1 MNKSGFRKFAALG
14 ALLAGGVAMVAV
26 ACGGEEAPA
35 ATPKTIERIVERTVL
50 VEKVVEKIVQQTVV
64 VEKQVEKI
72 VQQTVVVVQTATPAP
87 TTPTPVP
94 PKYVRGGEIRI
105 GHTGDPDTLDTQA
118 TPQYVSW
125 RVTELLYSGLSRLN
139 ENMDLVPEL
148 ATNWKFETQTSLVL
162 TLRDGLKFHDGS
174 ALTAEDVKF
183 SLERV
188 ALPNPNYIA
197 ANRAELSSIQ
207 KVDAVDAKT
216 VRITLSTPFVPLLG
230 FLALPP
236 NMIVSKAFT
245 QAHASDIKTVANGAG
260 PFKLVRWQPGVKL
273 ETEAFKD
280 YWETGVPYVDKLTY
294 IPIGD
299 AVTRTTALLSGQVD
313 MIIGPQST
321 DIPKIVTNKDLMLTP
336 GTVWGSFR
344 GWMMLIQKPPLD
356 NVEVRQ
362 ALNYA
367 TDRQQL
373 ITLAAAG
380 YAKPLS
386 ISLVD
391 PSSPFYADPASYLK
405 RDVAK
410 AKELMA
416 KAGLSGGVKL
426 IGAASIGDSLGRAV
440 LPILQ
445 QQWKEIGVDL
455 EIQVVENAIYDK
467 MTREGAFHFTS
478 LSATDVLGD
487 PDVLFRYNSKFQAV
501 YNPFKDDE
509 VDRLLDAGRAETD
522 PVKRKE
528 IYVQAQKRLDQ
539 LAPSLMFMRIN
550 DQYAQNKQLK
560 GFVFMPNRFLSM
572 LRYSW
577 VERN

>member
-1 MNKSGFRKFAALG
+1 MARRGIVRPIGGTILLACGLLLVAALG
-14 ALLAGGVAMVAV
+14 
-26 ACGGEEAPA
+26 CGGAEPA
-35 ATPKTIERIVERTVL
+35 ATQAPVVVRETVLVPATPQVIERTVVVAGTPQVVKEL
-50 VEKVVEKIVQQTVV
+50 VKE
-64 VEKQVEKI
+64 
-72 VQQTVVVVQTATPAP
+72 TVVVVQTATPGP
-87 TTPTPVP
+87 STPTPVP
-94 PKYVRGGEIRI
+94 VKYVRGGEIRI
-105 GHTGDPDTLDTQA
+105 GHTGDPDNLDTHA

-125 RVTELLYSGLSRLN
+125 RVNELVYSGLVRHN
-139 ENMDLVPEL
+139 ENMELIPEL
-148 ATNWKFETQTSLVL
+148 AATWKYQTPTTLVL

-174 ALTAEDVKF
+174 ALTATDVKF

-188 ALPNPNYIA
+188 ALPDPNYVA
-197 ANRAELSSIQ
+197 ANRSEMSSIER
-207 KVDAVDAKT
+207 VDVIDSKT
-216 VRITLSTPFVPLLG
+216 VQVNLKTPFVPLLG
-230 FLALPP
+230 FLAVPP
-236 NMIVSKAFT
+236 NYIVSKAFT
-245 QAHASDIKTVANGAG
+245 QAHASEIKTVANGAG
-260 PFKLVRWQPGVKL
+260 PFKMVRWQPGVKL

-280 YWETGVPYVDKLTY
+280 YWEKGVPYVDKVTY
-294 IPIGD
+294 FPMGD

-313 MIIGPQST
+313 LIIGPQST
-321 DIPKIVTNKDLMLTP
+321 DIPKIVTHKDLMLTP

-344 GWMMLIQKPPLD
+344 GWMMLIHKSPLD
-356 NVEVRQ
+356 KVEVRQ

-373 ITLAAAG
+373 INLAASG
-380 YAKPLS
+380 YAKPMG

-416 KAGLSGGVKL
+416 KAGLASGVKL
-426 IGAASIGDSLGRAV
+426 IGATSQGDSLGRAV
-440 LPILQ
+440 LPVLQ
-445 QQWKEIGVDL
+445 QQWKEIGVDM
-455 EIQVVENAIYDK
+455 EIQVVENAVYDK

-509 VDRLLDAGRAETD
+509 VDRLLDAGRAELN
-522 PVKRKE
+522 PVNRKE
-528 IYVQAQKRLDQ
+528 IYAQAQKRLDE

-550 DQYAQNKQLK
+550 DQYAQNRQLK

-577 VERN
+577 LER